1 MRGGP
6 PPRIFDI
13 RWNADK
19 SSIAPGDPVTV
30 TLELKNVWDK
40 PVAFNEFPATMTLT
54 HMDTQIEVS
63 IPVEV
68 EGGRGS
74 PGPLEPGET
83 LIVNAAVSPNVSA
96 GLQSGRYR
104 IRGLQVSY
112 TKGVPDAGRT
122 RTGMSSEML
131 FVVIPPEGTLDKTLA
146 VEEALDGDHARI
158 TLKSIRFTPER
169 TTILTFA
176 ESLTKDPVK
185 PLPNVARTPTPA
197 TPPGATPTPTSV
209 VAQFP
214 RDFDTTELTAFFR
227 LDGGGWR
234 LLTDHAYRETPV
246 GTHHE
251 WSFSPVPVNAETLEF
266 AIVPGNQ
273 PGRDGTFTYPPDS
286 ASSWEWSV
294 SLKGQEQG

>member
-1 MRGGP
+1 M
-6 PPRIFDI
+6 
-13 RWNADK
+13 
-19 SSIAPGDPVTV
+19 
-30 TLELKNVWDK
+30 NVWDK
-40 PVAFNEFPATMTLT
+40 PVVFDEFPEGMTLT
-54 HMDTQIEVS
+54 HIDTR
-63 IPVEV
+63 VEV
-68 EGGRGS
+68 PVPLEIEGVDGP

-83 LIVNAAVSPNVSA
+83 LIVVAAVSPNVSA

-122 RTGMSSEML
+122 RTGMSSEVL
-131 FVVIPPEGTLDKTLA
+131 FVVIPPEGVLDKTLA

-169 TTILTFA
+169 TTILAFA

-185 PLPNVARTPTPA
+185 PVPNVARTPTLA

-251 WSFSPVPVNAETLEF
+251 WWFSPVPVSSRTLDF
-266 AIVPGNQ
+266 AILPGNQ
-273 PGRDGTFTYPPDS
+273 PGRDGTFTYPTEDV
-286 ASSWEWSV
+286 SSWEWSV
-294 SLKGQEQG
+294 SLQGQEQG